1 MGTFLPLFQVGGGF
15 SIKTRNGR
23 LFRYYMMVRSLGRPR
38 LGGKILYTEILH
50 LCQQPTFKTVLI
62 TQLWCGVTWWLKIS
76 IQVDAEA
83 PRTRKG
89 TWPPP
94 R

>member
-38 LGGKILYTEILH
+38 LGGKILYTDILH
-50 LCQQPTFKTVLI
+50 FCKQSTFKTVFSSKSGIFAGHFDNTVLV
-62 TQLWCGVTWWLKIS
+62 LELSG
-76 IQVDAEA
+76 
-83 PRTRKG
+83 
-89 TWPPP
+89 
-94 R
+94 